1 PRTVTVTCWAS
12 PTSSAARALRGPKK
26 NQARAPLS
34 TTALTMT
41 TRSGTVIAWSPPC
54 PLAIA
59 VDLDLRRPRCGHRPH
74 SPPRPGQDRRGGDRQ
89 ACCPDQDPRRER
101 LPAEAAH
108 AVGRRRREREAVRID
123 PEKFVQ
129 VGGCAEQ
136 PESREAPP
144 GPGLP
149 TAQGV
154 MGNEHAHTQARQRQD
169 GGAVHVAPGVR
180 VDEAQH
186 PVVEAGAYAPWTPSG

>member
-1 PRTVTVTCWAS
+1 
-12 PTSSAARALRGPKK
+12 
-26 NQARAPLS
+26 
-34 TTALTMT
+34 MT

-154 MGNEHAHTQARQRQD
+154 MGNEHGQTQAASARM
-169 GGAVHVAPGVR
+169 AAPYMWPLVCGSTR
-180 VDEAQH
+180 
-186 PVVEAGAYAPWTPSG
+186 PSTPSWKLALCPVDGIW